1 MFKAASETSA
11 CVRMSPMDPDIRITP
26 FEVKHGQPA
35 YQWYR
40 ENPQKGARFALAMA
54 GLTQSE
60 LKTPCESLL
69 LLRELFTFA

>member
-26 FEVKHGQPA
+26 FEVRHGRPA

-40 ENPQKGARFALAMA
+40 ENSEKGARFALAMA
-54 GLTQSE
+54 GITQSE
-60 LKTPCESLL
+60 LKTPCGSPLL
-69 LLRELFTFA
+69 LGELFTFA